1 MKKPCVVTSEDLRG
15 IPPDKRD
22 RMMFLDGYERINK
35 GITSV
40 WVRGEVTDEEIY
52 DALGADPKKVAEAE
66 LLIVVGACGVSDS
79 VISSSHFGKLI
90 GVKGVKQNILLHRLG
105 FKQYP
110 YVINW
115 AGKSTRVWVK
125 PELRDATPA
134 VLRASLDATC

>member
-1 MKKPCVVTSEDLRG
+1 MKNLCVVTPEDLRG
-15 IPPDKRD
+15 IPPAERD

-35 GITSV
+35 GIASV

-52 DALGADPKKVAEAE
+52 DALGADPEKVTEAKA
-66 LLIVVGACGVSDS
+66 LIVVGACGVSDS

-115 AGKSTRVWVK
+115 MGKSTRVWIK
-125 PELRDATPA
+125 PELHGATPA
-134 VLRASLDATC
+134 VLRANLDSTC